1 MSRYAPVPTNG
12 ELTLLRILWRRGPQT
27 VREVHEAVRRERDIG
42 YTTVLKTLQ
51 VMADKGLVTR
61 DESQRSHVYAAALG
75 EATAKRRAV
84 KDLLTRMFDGSA
96 EGLVMQALSSR
107 RASAEELAR
116 LRGLIDE
123 LRRRAR

>member
-12 ELTLLRILWRRGPQT
+12 ELALLRILWRRGPLT
-27 VREVHEAVRRERDIG
+27 VRDVHQAVRRERDIG

-51 VMADKGLVTR
+51 VMAEKGLVTR
-61 DESQRSHVYAAALG
+61 DESARSHVYAAALAEG
-75 EATAKRRAV
+75 TVKRRAV
-84 KDLLTRMFDGSA
+84 RDLLVRVFDGSA

-107 RASAEELAR
+107 RASAEELGR
-116 LRGLIDE
+116 LRTLIDD